1 MAIMENEKAIW
12 LTGDGRVN
20 EVVDRLRDYRDSDL
34 LYLYR
39 EANSYDG
46 SFEFAYTF
54 DVSDLTC
61 IFDNT
66 NDLVHA
72 IIHGNVTNITDE
84 VRFDGNGDLE
94 SVTEEALYADCEAF
108 IEELAE
114 WLMNNHSQVDG
125 LYTEDEELFNK
136 WQEIDDV
143 AIKKNS
149 VSLRFSGTTMKLTV
163 NMIYNYKGSFCDTVT
178 LEHYA
183 ENGNVGIVTSYG
195 ETVAVCASGNKA
207 AEVLK
212 DLSDGKYA

>member
-20 EVVDRLRDYRDSDL
+20 EIIDRLRDYRDSDL

-39 EANSYDG
+39 EANGYSG
-46 SFEFAYTF
+46 GFEFADTF

-72 IIHGNVTNITDE
+72 IINGNVSNIVDE
-84 VRFDGNGDLE
+84 VRFDRFGNLE
-94 SVTEEALYADCEAF
+94 SVTEETLYKDCEDYV
-108 IEELAE
+108 EELAE
-114 WLMNNHSQVDG
+114 WLMDNYCHVDG

-136 WQEIDDV
+136 WQEIDSA

-149 VSLRFSGTTMKLTV
+149 VSLRLEGVTMKFT
-163 NMIYNYKGSFCDTVT
+163 MDMTYSYKGSLCHTVT
-178 LEHYA
+178 LEQHT
-183 ENGNVGIVTSYG
+183 ETGNITIVTNYG
-195 ETVAVCASGNKA
+195 EVVAVCASGNQV

>member
-1 MAIMENEKAIW
+1 MENEKAIW

-20 EVVDRLRDYRDSDL
+20 EIVDRLRNYRDSDL

-84 VRFDGNGDLE
+84 VRFDGYGELE
-94 SVTEEALYADCEAF
+94 TVTEETLYADCEDYV
-108 IEELAE
+108 EELAE
-114 WLMNNHSQVDG
+114 WLMNNYSQVDG
-125 LYTEDEELFNK
+125 LYAEDEVLFNK
-136 WQEIDDV
+136 WQE
-143 AIKKNS
+143 
-149 VSLRFSGTTMKLTV
+149 
-163 NMIYNYKGSFCDTVT
+163 
-178 LEHYA
+178 
-183 ENGNVGIVTSYG
+183 
-195 ETVAVCASGNKA
+195 
-207 AEVLK
+207 K
-212 DLSDGKYA
+212 DLSDGKCA